1 MTATQERAIAESNAS
16 LTARHNNDT
25 LNITAH
31 LHDTPAPKN
40 IPPGAWIKRDSLAKR
55 VLSVLNAAGWKV
67 SPLNSCLVD
76 CPENKDVWSSVQPLH
91 CNDCIN
97 GDCVY
102 NLAPR
107 D

>member
-1 MTATQERAIAESNAS
+1 MTQSEERAIAESNAS
-16 LTARHNNDT
+16 LTARHNNEI
-25 LNITAH
+25 LNI
-31 LHDTPAPKN
+31 PA
-40 IPPGAWIKRDSLAKR
+40 RDSLATK
-55 VLSVLNAAGWKV
+55 VLKVLNKAGWKV

-107 D
+107 E

>member
-16 LTARHNNDT
+16 LTARHEKETETFKIAKYNDSVT
-25 LNITAH
+25 
-31 LHDTPAPKN
+31 
-40 IPPGAWIKRDSLAKR
+40 KR
-55 VLSVLNAAGWKV
+55 VLSVLNQAGWKV

-76 CPENKDVWSSVQPLH
+76 CPENKDVWSSVKPLH

>member
-1 MTATQERAIAESNAS
+1 MKNQPTTKGVTTMTQSEERAIAESNAS
-16 LTARHNNDT
+16 LTARHEKEINSIP
-25 LNITAH
+25 LNKTVA
-31 LHDTPAPKN
+31 A
-40 IPPGAWIKRDSLAKR
+40 R

-67 SPLNSCLVD
+67 SPINSCLVD